1 MAIADASGGPVAMTP
16 PGQRRPIPTGRR
28 SDRERFQWGS
38 MTLLLP
44 ALVLLVVLFLI
55 PVGYAFFLGFTNLRL
70 VGPTAVNY
78 NWTGLANLHQL
89 GRDSVFPE
97 SVELTAI
104 FVAGSVLGTVVIAL
118 GLALLMRGANGLLR
132 ILVGGVAV
140 IAWMMPAVT
149 AGMTWYASTTAGG
162 TFATLSGLGQSD
174 FLHSQ
179 PLLIVTLANTWS
191 QCGFAMLVFAAALR
205 NIPSEVIEAAT
216 LENASPLQRFRM
228 VMLPLLR
235 PTIVTTVLLVTLLT
249 LANFALI
256 YIMTQGG
263 PGNAT
268 NILPVYSYQQA
279 FSFNNL
285 AYGAL
290 IGDVMVVIATILGF
304 AYVRASRLRV

>member
-1 MAIADASGGPVAMTP
+1 MASVDVTGAPGALIPGG
-16 PGQRRPIPTGRR
+16 RRRVPTGARL
-28 SDRERFQWGS
+28 DRERFQWGS
-38 MTLLLP
+38 IALLLP
-44 ALVLLVVLFLI
+44 ALVLLVGLFLI
-55 PVGYAFFLGFTNLRL
+55 PVGYAFYLGFTNLRL
-70 VGPTAVNY
+70 VGPTALNY
-78 NWTGLANLHQL
+78 HFTGLSNLHQL
-89 GRDSVFPE
+89 GSDNVFPK
-97 SVELTAI
+97 SLELTVL
-104 FVAGSVLGTVVIAL
+104 FVAGSVLGTVVFA
-118 GLALLMRGANGLLR
+118 LALAMLMRSANGINR
-132 ILVGGVAV
+132 ILVGGVV
-140 IAWMMPAVT
+140 IVAWMMPAVT

-162 TFATLSGLGQSD
+162 TFAALSGLKRSD
-174 FLHSQ
+174 FLHSH

-191 QCGFAMLVFAAALR
+191 QTGFAMLVFAAALR

-216 LENASPLQRFRM
+216 LENASALQRFRM
-228 VMLPLLR
+228 VTLPLLR

-290 IGDVMVVIATILGF
+290 IGDVMVVIATVLGF
-304 AYVRASRLRV
+304 VYVRAARANA

>member
-1 MAIADASGGPVAMTP
+1 VGKYHAPAPGPRAFGRPVP
-16 PGQRRPIPTGRR
+16 NPGRVRV
-28 SDRERFQWGS
+28 
-38 MTLLLP
+38 LP
-44 ALVLLVVLFLI
+44 GLH
-55 PVGYAFFLGFTNLRL
+55 NLRL
-70 VGPTAVNY
+70 VGPTAISY
-78 NWTGLANLHQL
+78 QFTGSANLHQL
-89 GRDSVFPE
+89 ANDSVFPE
-97 SVELTAI
+97 SVKLTGL
-104 FVAGSVLGTVVIAL
+104 FVAGSVVGTVIIGLA
-118 GLALLMRGANGLLR
+118 LALLMRAANGLIR
-132 ILVGGVAV
+132 VLVGGAAI

-162 TFATLSGLGQSD
+162 TFATLVGLRQSD

-205 NIPSEVIEAAT
+205 NIPGEVIEAAT
-216 LENASPLQRFRM
+216 LEDASAVQRFRM
-228 VMLPLLR
+228 IVLPLLR
-235 PTIVTTVLLVTLLT
+235 PTIVTIVLLVTLLT

-290 IGDVMVVIATILGF
+290 IGDVMVLIATVLGF
-304 AYVRASRLRV
+304 VYVRAARLRV

>member
-1 MAIADASGGPVAMTP
+1 
-16 PGQRRPIPTGRR
+16 
-28 SDRERFQWGS
+28 
-38 MTLLLP
+38 MTLLAP
-44 ALVLLVVLFLI
+44 ALVLLIVLFLI

-89 GRDSVFPE
+89 GRDSVFPT

-104 FVAGSVLGTVVIAL
+104 FVAGSVVGTVIVGL
-118 GLALLMRGANGLLR
+118 GLALLMRNANGVLR
-132 ILVGGVAV
+132 IVVGGVAV

-162 TFATLSGLGQSD
+162 TFATLSGRGQSD

-228 VMLPLLR
+228 VILPLLR

>member
-1 MAIADASGGPVAMTP
+1 MAVADTSGSPLTVLPSGEH
-16 PGQRRPIPTGRR
+16 QDIPSGKRL
-28 SDRERFQWGS
+28 DRERFHWGS
-38 MTLLLP
+38 LVLLAP

-78 NWTGLANLHQL
+78 NFTGLSNLHQL
-89 GRDSVFPE
+89 GHDTVFPL
-97 SVELTAI
+97 SVELTAL
-104 FVAGSVLGTVVIAL
+104 FVAGSVVGSVIVGL
-118 GLALLMRGANGLLR
+118 GLALLMRGANGVIR
-132 ILVGGVAV
+132 ILAGGIVI

-162 TFATLSGLGQSD
+162 TFATLSGNSSAD
-174 FLHSQ
+174 FLHGS
-179 PLLIVTLANTWS
+179 PMLIVTLANTWS

-205 NIPSEVIEAAT
+205 NIPGEIMEAAT
-216 LENASPLQRFRM
+216 LENTSAWQRFRM
-228 VMLPLLR
+228 IVLPLLR
-235 PTIVTTVLLVTLLT
+235 PTIVTVVLLVTLLT

-263 PGNAT
+263 PGNST
-268 NILPVYSYQQA
+268 DILPVYSYQQA

-290 IGDVMVVIATILGF
+290 IGDVMVIICMILGF
-304 AYVRASRLRV
+304 AYVRASRLRL

>member
-1 MAIADASGGPVAMTP
+1 
-16 PGQRRPIPTGRR
+16 
-28 SDRERFQWGS
+28 
-38 MTLLLP
+38 
-44 ALVLLVVLFLI
+44 LLVVLFLI

-70 VGPTAVNY
+70 VGPTALNY
-78 NWTGLANLHQL
+78 HFTGLSNLHQL
-89 GRDSVFPE
+89 GHDSVFPK
-97 SVELTAI
+97 SVELTAL
-104 FVAGSVLGTVVIAL
+104 FVGGSIVGTVIV
-118 GLALLMRGANGLLR
+118 GLALAMLMRNANGLVR
-132 ILVGGVAV
+132 IVVGGVV
-140 IAWMMPAVT
+140 IVAWMMPAVT

-162 TFATLSGLGQSD
+162 TFATLAGHSQSD

-205 NIPSEVIEAAT
+205 NIPGEVIEAAT
-216 LENASPLQRFRM
+216 LENASAAQRFRM
-228 VMLPLLR
+228 VVLPLLR

-290 IGDVMVVIATILGF
+290 IGDVMVVIATILGV
-304 AYVRASRLRV
+304 AYVRASRIRV

>member
-1 MAIADASGGPVAMTP
+1 MAIADVSGGPVSLL
-16 PGQRRPIPTGRR
+16 PGERREIPKGRR
-28 SDRERFQWGS
+28 LDRERFQWGS
-38 MTLLLP
+38 LTLLMP

-70 VGPTAVNY
+70 VGPTALSY
-78 NWTGLANLHQL
+78 RFTGTANLHQL
-89 GRDSVFPE
+89 VNDSVFPQ
-97 SVELTAI
+97 SVKLTAL
-104 FVAGSVLGTVVIAL
+104 FVAGSVIGTVIVGL
-118 GLALLMRGANGLLR
+118 GLALLLRSAHGLSR
-132 ILVGGVAV
+132 IVVGGVV
-140 IAWMMPAVT
+140 VVAWMMPAVT

-162 TFATLSGLGQSD
+162 TFATMAGLSRSD

-191 QCGFAMLVFAAALR
+191 QCGFAMLVFSAALR
-205 NIPSEVIEAAT
+205 SIPGEIIEAAT
-216 LENASPLQRFRM
+216 LENASAVQRFRM
-228 VMLPLLR
+228 IMLPLLR

-268 NILPVYSYQQA
+268 NVLPVYSYQQA
-279 FSFNNL
+279 FSFDNL

-304 AYVRASRLRV
+304 AYVRASRIRI

>member
-1 MAIADASGGPVAMTP
+1 MNASGAPAEMLPFGGRQDVP
-16 PGQRRPIPTGRR
+16 QRKRL
-28 SDRERFQWGS
+28 DVERFQWGS
-38 MTLLLP
+38 MVLLLP
-44 ALVLLVVLFLI
+44 ALVLLVLLFLI

-70 VGPTAVNY
+70 VGPTALSY
-78 NWTGLANLHQL
+78 HFTGLANVRQLLH
-89 GRDSVFPE
+89 DNVFPL

-104 FVAGSVLGTVVIAL
+104 FVVGSVVGTVIVGLA
-118 GLALLMRGANGLLR
+118 LALLMRTANGLIR

-140 IAWMMPAVT
+140 VAWMMPAVT

-162 TFATLSGLGQSD
+162 TFGTLLGLSSSD

-216 LENASPLQRFRM
+216 LENASRVQRFRM
-228 VMLPLLR
+228 IMLPLLR

-249 LANFALI
+249 LANFSLI

-263 PGNAT
+263 PGNST

-290 IGDVMVVIATILGF
+290 IGDVMVIIATMFGF
-304 AYVRASRLRV
+304 AYVRASKVRV

>member
-1 MAIADASGGPVAMTP
+1 MALVDTTGGPLMASPSAGSEQVP
-16 PGQRRPIPTGRR
+16 SGERL
-28 SDRERFQWGS
+28 DRERFHWGS
-38 MTLLLP
+38 LTLLAP

-78 NWTGLANLHQL
+78 SFTGLNNLRQL
-89 GRDSVFPE
+89 GHDTVFPL

-104 FVAGSVLGTVVIAL
+104 FVAGSVVGTVIVGL
-118 GLALLMRGANGLLR
+118 GLALLLRNAYGLVR
-132 ILVGGVAV
+132 ILVGGVV
-140 IAWMMPAVT
+140 IIAWMMPAVT

-162 TFATLSGLGQSD
+162 TFATLSGSSKSD
-174 FLHSQ
+174 FLHSS
-179 PLLIVTLANTWS
+179 PMLIVTLANTWS

-205 NIPSEVIEAAT
+205 NIPGEVMEAAT
-216 LENASPLQRFRM
+216 LENTSAWQRFRM
-228 VMLPLLR
+228 IVLPLMR
-235 PTIVTTVLLVTLLT
+235 PTIVTVVLLVTLLT

-263 PGNAT
+263 PGNST

-290 IGDVMVVIATILGF
+290 IGDVMVIICMILGF

>member
-1 MAIADASGGPVAMTP
+1 MVP
-16 PGQRRPIPTGRR
+16 PGSGRQIPTGRR
-28 SDRERFQWGS
+28 LDGERFQWGS
-38 MTLLLP
+38 LTLLAP
-44 ALVLLVVLFLI
+44 ALALLVVLFLI

-89 GRDSVFPE
+89 GRDSVFPQ

-104 FVAGSVLGTVVIAL
+104 FVAGSVIGTVIVGL
-118 GLALLMRGANGLLR
+118 GLAMLMRNANGLLR
-132 ILVGGVAV
+132 IVVGGVV
-140 IAWMMPAVT
+140 IIAWMMPAVT

-162 TFATLSGLGQSD
+162 TFGTMSGLRQSD

-205 NIPSEVIEAAT
+205 NIPSEVVEAAT
-216 LENASPLQRFRM
+216 LENASALQRFRL
-228 VMLPLLR
+228 VILPLLR

-304 AYVRASRLRV
+304 AYVRAARLRV

>member
-1 MAIADASGGPVAMTP
+1 MAVSDASGGPVSIR
-16 PGQRRPIPTGRR
+16 PGQDREIPTGRR
-28 SDRERFQWGS
+28 LDRERFQWGS
-38 MTLLLP
+38 LTLLAP
-44 ALVLLVVLFLI
+44 ALLLLVVLFLI

-70 VGPTAVNY
+70 VGPTALSY
-78 NWTGLANLHQL
+78 HFTGLANLRQL
-89 GRDSVFPE
+89 GSDNVFPL

-104 FVAGSVLGTVVIAL
+104 FVAGSIVGTVVV
-118 GLALLMRGANGLLR
+118 GLALSLLMRNANR
-132 ILVGGVAV
+132 INRVLVGGVAI

-162 TFATLSGLGQSD
+162 TFATIIGHSQSD

-179 PLLIVTLANTWS
+179 PLLVVTLANTWS
-191 QCGFAMLVFAAALR
+191 QCGFAMLVFSAALR
-205 NIPSEVIEAAT
+205 NIPGEIIEAAT
-216 LENASPLQRFRM
+216 LENASAVQRFRM
-228 VMLPLLR
+228 IVLPMLR

-263 PGNAT
+263 PGNST
-268 NILPVYSYQQA
+268 DILPVYSYQQA

-290 IGDVMVVIATILGF
+290 IGDVMVVIATVLGF
-304 AYVRASRLRV
+304 AYVRASRVRL

>member
-1 MAIADASGGPVAMTP
+1 MAIADTSGPVTGSP
-16 PGQRRPIPTGRR
+16 PQGGRPVPTGRR
-28 SDRERFQWGS
+28 LDGERFQWGS
-38 MTLLLP
+38 ITLLLP
-44 ALVLLVVLFLI
+44 ALALLVVLFLI

-70 VGPTAVNY
+70 VGPTAISY
-78 NWTGLANLHQL
+78 QFTGTANLHQL
-89 GRDSVFPE
+89 ANDSVFPE
-97 SVELTAI
+97 SVKLTAL
-104 FVAGSVLGTVVIAL
+104 FVAGSVVGTVIVGL
-118 GLALLMRGANGLLR
+118 GLALLMRAANGLIR
-132 ILVGGVAV
+132 VLVGGVV
-140 IAWMMPAVT
+140 IIAWMMPAVT

-162 TFATLSGLGQSD
+162 TFATMAGLSQSD

-205 NIPSEVIEAAT
+205 NIPGEVIEAAT
-216 LENASPLQRFRM
+216 LENASAVQRFRM
-228 VMLPLLR
+228 IVLPLLR

-290 IGDVMVVIATILGF
+290 IGDVMVLIATVLGF
-304 AYVRASRLRV
+304 VYVRAARLRV

>member
-1 MAIADASGGPVAMTP
+1 MAIADTSGGPVAMMP
-16 PGQRRPIPTGRR
+16 PGHGRRIPTGRR
-28 SDRERFQWGS
+28 LDRERVQWGS
-38 MTLLLP
+38 LTLMAP
-44 ALVLLVVLFLI
+44 ALVLLVILFLI
-55 PVGYAFFLGFTNLRL
+55 PVGYAFFLGFTNLKL
-70 VGPTAVNY
+70 VGPTALNY
-78 NWTGLANLHQL
+78 SWTGLTNLHRL
-89 GRDSVFPE
+89 GRDTVFPL

-104 FVAGSVLGTVVIAL
+104 FVAGSVVGTVIVGL
-118 GLALLMRGANGLLR
+118 GLALLMRNANGVLR

-162 TFATLSGLGQSD
+162 TFATLSGHGQAD

-205 NIPSEVIEAAT
+205 NIPAEVIEAAT
-216 LENASPLQRFRM
+216 LENASPVQRFRM
-228 VMLPLLR
+228 VILPLLR

-263 PGNAT
+263 PGNST

-279 FSFNNL
+279 FSFDNL

-304 AYVRASRLRV
+304 AYVRASRIRL

>member
-1 MAIADASGGPVAMTP
+1 MAIADAGGAATLMPT
-16 PGQRRPIPTGRR
+16 GGRPEVPTGRR
-28 SDRERFQWGS
+28 LDRERFQWGS
-38 MTLLLP
+38 VGLLVP
-44 ALVLLVVLFLI
+44 ALALLIVLFLI
-55 PVGYAFFLGFTNLRL
+55 PVGYAFYLGFTNLRL
-70 VGPTAVNY
+70 VGPTALHY
-78 NWTGLANLHQL
+78 QFTGLHNLHQL
-89 GRDSVFPE
+89 GSDSVFPE
-97 SVELTAI
+97 SVKLTAL
-104 FVAGSVLGTVVIAL
+104 FVGGSVIGTVVIGL
-118 GLALLMRGANGLLR
+118 GLALLMRNANGIVR
-132 ILVGGVAV
+132 IVVGGAVV

-149 AGMTWYASTTAGG
+149 AGMTWYASTTASG
-162 TFATLSGLGQSD
+162 TFAALSGLTRSD

-216 LENASPLQRFRM
+216 LENASPIQRFRM
-228 VMLPLLR
+228 VILPLLR
-235 PTIVTTVLLVTLLT
+235 PTIVTLVLLVTLLT

-268 NILPVYSYQQA
+268 DILPVYSYQQA

-304 AYVRASRLRV
+304 AYVRAARARV

>member
-1 MAIADASGGPVAMTP
+1 MELANVSGGPAPVLS
-16 PGQRRPIPTGRR
+16 GSGLEVPTGRR
-28 SDRERFQWGS
+28 LDRERFQWGS
-38 MTLLLP
+38 LTLLLP
-44 ALVLLVVLFLI
+44 AIALLVVLFLI

-70 VGPTAVNY
+70 VGPTALSY
-78 NWTGLANLHQL
+78 HFTGLANLRQL
-89 GRDSVFPE
+89 GSDNVFPQ
-97 SVELTAI
+97 SIELTAI
-104 FVAGSVLGTVVIAL
+104 FVAGSIVGTVVV
-118 GLALLMRGANGLLR
+118 GLALAMLMRSANGFLR
-132 ILVGGVAV
+132 VVVGGVAV

-162 TFATLSGLGQSD
+162 TFATLAGLSQSD

-191 QCGFAMLVFAAALR
+191 QCGFAMLVFSAALR
-205 NIPSEVIEAAT
+205 NIPGEIIEAAT
-216 LENASPLQRFRM
+216 LENASPVQRFRM
-228 VMLPLLR
+228 IVLPLLR

-290 IGDVMVVIATILGF
+290 IGDVMVVIATVLGF
-304 AYVRASRLRV
+304 AYVRAARIRV

>member
-1 MAIADASGGPVAMTP
+1 MAIADASGGPVTLL
-16 PGQRRPIPTGRR
+16 PGDRREVPTGRR
-28 SDRERFQWGS
+28 LDRERFQWGS
-38 MTLLLP
+38 ITLLLP

-70 VGPTAVNY
+70 VGPTALSY
-78 NWTGLANLHQL
+78 HFTGTANLHQL
-89 GRDSVFPE
+89 AGDSVFPR

-104 FVAGSVLGTVVIAL
+104 FVAGSIVGTVVVGLA
-118 GLALLMRGANGLLR
+118 LALLMRNANGLIR
-132 ILVGGVAV
+132 VIVGGVV
-140 IAWMMPAVT
+140 IVAWMMPAVT

-162 TFATLSGLGQSD
+162 TFATMSGLTQSD

-179 PLLIVTLANTWS
+179 PMLIVTLANTWS
-191 QCGFAMLVFAAALR
+191 QCGFAMLVFSAALR
-205 NIPSEVIEAAT
+205 NIPGEVIEAAT
-216 LENASPLQRFRM
+216 LENASAVQRLRLII
-228 VMLPLLR
+228 LPLLR

-256 YIMTQGG
+256 YVMTQGG

-268 NILPVYSYQQA
+268 DILPVYSYQQA

-290 IGDVMVVIATILGF
+290 IGDVMVVIATVLGF
-304 AYVRASRLRV
+304 AYVRASRIRV

>member
-1 MAIADASGGPVAMTP
+1 
-16 PGQRRPIPTGRR
+16 
-28 SDRERFQWGS
+28 
-38 MTLLLP
+38 
-44 ALVLLVVLFLI
+44 LLVVLFLI

-70 VGPTAVNY
+70 VGPTALNY
-78 NWTGLANLHQL
+78 HFTGLSNLHQL
-89 GRDSVFPE
+89 GHDSVFPK
-97 SVELTAI
+97 SVELTAL
-104 FVAGSVLGTVVIAL
+104 FVGGSIVGTVIV
-118 GLALLMRGANGLLR
+118 GLALAMLMRNANGLVR
-132 ILVGGVAV
+132 IVVGGVV
-140 IAWMMPAVT
+140 IVAWMMPAVT

-162 TFATLSGLGQSD
+162 TFATLAG
-174 FLHSQ
+174 HSQ

-205 NIPSEVIEAAT
+205 NIPGEVIEAAT
-216 LENASPLQRFRM
+216 LENASAAQRFRM
-228 VMLPLLR
+228 VVLPLLR

-290 IGDVMVVIATILGF
+290 IGDVMVVIATILGV
-304 AYVRASRLRV
+304 AYVRASRIRV

>member
-1 MAIADASGGPVAMTP
+1 
-16 PGQRRPIPTGRR
+16 
-28 SDRERFQWGS
+28 
-38 MTLLLP
+38 
-44 ALVLLVVLFLI
+44 LLVVLFLI

-70 VGPTAVNY
+70 VGPTALNY
-78 NWTGLANLHQL
+78 HFTGLSNLHQL
-89 GRDSVFPE
+89 GHDSVFPK
-97 SVELTAI
+97 SVELTAL
-104 FVAGSVLGTVVIAL
+104 FVGGSIVGTVIV
-118 GLALLMRGANGLLR
+118 GLALAMLMRNANGVVR
-132 ILVGGVAV
+132 IVVGGVV
-140 IAWMMPAVT
+140 IVAWMMPAVT

-162 TFATLSGLGQSD
+162 TFATLAGHSQSD

-191 QCGFAMLVFAAALR
+191 QCGFAMLVFGAALR
-205 NIPSEVIEAAT
+205 NIPNEVIEAAT
-216 LENASPLQRFRM
+216 LENASAVQRFRM
-228 VMLPLLR
+228 VVLPLLR

-290 IGDVMVVIATILGF
+290 IGDVMVVIATVLGL
-304 AYVRASRLRV
+304 AYVRALRVRV